1 MSNNATVI
9 THAQFLKITYRALS
23 ARVAPRAFSSLTFR
37 LSGEVSIFTTE
48 DSFVSSPRSV
58 TFIPAGYEY
67 ETTVHKAG
75 EMLIMHFE
83 SAEGSP
89 NVYDRPFTVRPEHAD
104 DFINLYMRAIRHFQ
118 SDRHLDCMADAYRLL
133 AEVERAML
141 IDKPKPY
148 KRLADIKRHIDESIC
163 DSTLRVAALAEDFG
177 TSEVYFRREFKKFYD
192 CTPIEY
198 IKKRRIELACQL
210 LTETGMSVK
219 DISSYLSFE
228 DEFYFSGLFRRKM
241 GISPTQYRKK
251 MQTEPN

>member
-48 DSFVSSPRSV
+48 DSFVSSPGSV

-148 KRLADIKRHIDESIC
+148 KRMADIKRRIDESIC

-210 LTETGMSVK
+210 LSTQLYTVAEVATRAGFDS
-219 DISSYLSFE
+219 IS
-228 DEFYFSGLFRRKM
+228 YFSSEFHRAM
-241 GISPTQYRKK
+241 GCTPREYGKI
-251 MQTEPN
+251 